1 MSRLTRLLWP
11 RSLAGR
17 LVLLL
22 VATLAAAQVLLVTV
36 LQTEHD
42 SVVVGI
48 VRGQALSQTV
58 TLARL
63 ITSMPDAD
71 ADRLAGAFISRGTC
85 AWVSDE
91 PPAPHVMT
99 RTEEALAALLARRLH
114 GLGGPPLVEIETG
127 GNWDR
132 ACAERAAEDQ
142 PWGRR
147 EAISGPGSASGTA
160 PGAAASVR
168 PVRSGFGVV
177 GLSVPLPDGRWL
189 HMNALV
195 GLPSIWSRPTL
206 LSFLISALAVSLVTI
221 ACVRLQTRSLRS
233 LADASERFGRGESVP
248 PLDVRGPAE
257 VAAATLAFNTMQQR
271 LSQFVRDRMRLL
283 AAISHDLRT
292 PLTTL
297 RLKAEFVDD
306 AEVRADIV
314 ATIDELVAICEAT
327 LAFTRAEA
335 TSEAT
340 RIEAIDTL
348 CADVVEE
355 FAGVGADAHMLD
367 SARVELPCR
376 PVAMRRAVRNL
387 VDNAVRY
394 GGRTDVCVLEPSP
407 GSVTIRVDDDGPG
420 LPEDRLE
427 EAFEPFV
434 RLEPSR
440 SAETGGIG
448 LGLAIARSIVKAHG
462 GELTLANRAGGGLRA
477 EITLPTAGNAGPPA
491 RMTQA

>member
-1 MSRLTRLLWP
+1 MRRLARLTRLVWP

-63 ITSMPDAD
+63 ITTMPTAD
-71 ADRLAGAFISRGTC
+71 ADHLASAFVSRGTC

-91 PPAPHVMT
+91 PPPPHAMT
-99 RTEEALAALLARRLH
+99 RAEEGLASLLARRLH
-114 GLGGPPLVEIETG
+114 GLGSGRPLVHIETG
-127 GNWDR
+127 GSWDR
-132 ACAERAAEDQ
+132 ACADRAAEDQ

-147 EAISGPGSASGTA
+147 DAASGPAPAS
-160 PGAAASVR
+160 PPPAAVQ

-177 GLSVPLPDGRWL
+177 GLSVPLSDQRWL

-195 GLPSIWSRPTL
+195 GLPSIWSRPTV
-206 LSFLISALAVSLVTI
+206 LSFLISAFAVSLVTV

-314 ATIDELVAICEAT
+314 ATIDEVVAICEAT

-335 TSEAT
+335 TSETT
-340 RIEAIDTL
+340 RIEALDTL

-355 FAGVGADAHMLD
+355 FASVGADARMLE
-367 SARVELPCR
+367 SARVQLPCR

-387 VDNAVRY
+387 IDNAVRY
-394 GGRTDVCVLEPSP
+394 GRRADVSVLEPAP
-407 GSVTIRVDDDGPG
+407 GTVVIRVEDEGPG

-477 EITLPTAGNAGPPA
+477 EITLPTAGTAP
-491 RMTQA
+491 RMAAA

>member
-1 MSRLTRLLWP
+1 MRRLARFLWP

-22 VATLAAAQVLLVTV
+22 VATLALSQLILVIV
-36 LQTEHD
+36 LQSEHD
-42 SVVVGI
+42 NIVVDI

-63 ITSMPDAD
+63 IETMPAED
-71 ADRLAGAFISRGTC
+71 ADRLAAAFGSRGAC
-85 AWVSDE
+85 AWVASE
-91 PPAPHVMT
+91 PPESREMT
-99 RTEEALAALLARRLH
+99 RAEDGLARLLQRRLRA
-114 GLGGPPLVEIETG
+114 TG
-127 GNWDR
+127 AGRPEVHIATDGSWERLCPQR
-132 ACAERAAEDQ
+132 APR
-142 PWGRR
+142 PRR
-147 EAISGPGSASGTA
+147 DAT
-160 PGAAASVR
+160 
-168 PVRSGFGVV
+168 GVV
-177 GLSVPLPDGRWL
+177 EGKSFGMVAFSVPLSGTRWL
-189 HMNALV
+189 HMNTV
-195 GLPSIWSRPTL
+195 VVLPGIWNRPTL

-221 ACVRLQTRSLRS
+221 AGVRLQTRSLRS
-233 LADASERFGRGESVP
+233 LADASERFGRGETVEA
-248 PLDVRGPAE
+248 LALRGPAE

-306 AEVRADIV
+306 QEVRADIV

-340 RIEAIDTL
+340 QTVDLDAL

-355 FAGVGADAHMLD
+355 FASVGADAQIADEGADVLL
-367 SARVELPCR
+367 ACR
-376 PVAMRRAVRNL
+376 PVALRRALRNL

-394 GGRTDVCVLEPSP
+394 GRRAKVTTLRPSPATVCV
-407 GSVTIRVDDDGPG
+407 RVEDDGPG
-420 LPEDRLE
+420 LAEDQLE
-427 EAFEPFV
+427 QAFQPFV
-434 RLEPSR
+434 RFEPSR
-440 SAETGGIG
+440 SQETGGMG

-462 GELTLANRAGGGLRA
+462 GELTLSNRPGGGLTA
-477 EITLPTAGNAGPPA
+477 EIALPTA
-491 RMTQA
+491 